1 MGESPGQEA
10 WEYALVGCRVHGAG
24 CRVFII
30 HHAPCNLQHKHKVT
44 KFTTLQKYSKVMKI
58 KRILIAN
65 RGEIA
70 VRIMKTARLMNIETV
85 AVRTAVEPNA
95 MYLSSA
101 DVIYDNTEEVSEIPV
116 FLDIEK
122 LIIIA
127 LKTKADAVHP
137 GYGFLAE
144 NAYFA
149 QKCMDNKII
158 FIGPNPDAIYKMG
171 NKTIARKIALS
182 GGIPMAMGSEDNIAD
197 QEEAVKVAEKIGYP
211 VIIKAAS
218 GGGGRGMRIVR
229 RSEEMEKMFIIASKE
244 AEKAFNDPSVFIEKY
259 IENPKHIEFQILG
272 DKHGN
277 VIHLGEREC
286 SIQRKHQKLIEEA
299 PSCALDDNLR
309 NKMGTMAV
317 QIAKAVNYYSAGTVE
332 FLLDS
337 DRNFYF
343 MEMNTRIQVEHPVTE
358 IITGIDLIEQQIRI
372 ANDENL
378 KYRQEDI
385 KLKGWAIE
393 CRINA
398 EDVQA
403 GFAPDPGKIDSL
415 IMPADPCVRVDTGV
429 QAGSY
434 IVASYDSMIA
444 KLIVRGKDRKEAIK
458 HCKMAL
464 DKVWIKGTK
473 TTLPFFRML
482 VRHQKFQDGTFTT
495 AFIEKDLEKY
505 YFNSEYEEMLAAWLA
520 TKLFVEEN
528 LNDNSINIDFKH
540 GKEMSPWL
548 LNKRINQF

>member
-1 MGESPGQEA
+1 
-10 WEYALVGCRVHGAG
+10 
-24 CRVFII
+24 
-30 HHAPCNLQHKHKVT
+30 
-44 KFTTLQKYSKVMKI
+44 MKI
-58 KRILIAN
+58 KKILIAN

-70 VRIMKTARLMNIETV
+70 IRIMKTARLMKISTV
-85 AVRTAVEPNA
+85 VIKTALEPNA
-95 MYLSSA
+95 MYLEYA
-101 DVIYDNTEEVSEIPV
+101 DEIFDNTEDTTEIPV

-122 LIIIA
+122 LISIA
-127 LKTKADAVHP
+127 LKTGANAIHP

-149 QKCMDNKII
+149 QKCLDNEMI
-158 FIGPNPDAIYKMG
+158 FIGPSPDAIYKMG
-171 NKTIARKIALS
+171 NKTIARKIALA
-182 GGIPMAMGSEDNIAD
+182 GGIPMAMGSQGNISNE
-197 QEEAVKVAEKIGYP
+197 EEAVAVADKIGYP

-229 RSEEMEKMFIIASKE
+229 KQDEMEKMFIIASKE

-277 VIHLGEREC
+277 VVHLGEREC
-286 SIQRKHQKLIEEA
+286 SIQRKHQKLLEEA
-299 PSCALDDNLR
+299 PSQALDNELR
-309 NKMGTMAV
+309 EKMGSMAV
-317 QIAKAVNYYSAGTVE
+317 QIAKAVDYYSAGTVE

-337 DRNFYF
+337 QKNFYF

-358 IITGIDLIEQQIRI
+358 IITGVDLIEQQIRV
-372 ANDENL
+372 ANGEEL
-378 KYRQEDI
+378 KLKQSDI

-403 GFAPDPGKIDSL
+403 GFAPDPGKIQSL
-415 IMPADPCVRVDTGV
+415 SMPNDQFVRVDTGV
-429 QAGSY
+429 QAGSS
-434 IVASYDSMIA
+434 IVASFDSMIA
-444 KLIVRGKDRKEAIK
+444 KLIVKGKDRKEAIK
-458 HCKMAL
+458 NCKMAL

-482 VRHQKFQDGTFTT
+482 VRHDKFISGDFTT

-505 YFNSEYEEMLAAWLA
+505 YYNSEYEEMLAAWLA
-520 TKLFVEEN
+520 TKLFVDEN
-528 LNDNSINIDFKH
+528 LNDNSINIDF
-540 GKEMSPWL
+540 GQSREINPWL
-548 LNKRINQF
+548 LNKRMNQF

>member
-1 MGESPGQEA
+1 
-10 WEYALVGCRVHGAG
+10 
-24 CRVFII
+24 
-30 HHAPCNLQHKHKVT
+30 
-44 KFTTLQKYSKVMKI
+44 MKI

-70 VRIMKTARLMNIETV
+70 IRIMKTARLMKIETV
-85 AVRTAVEPNA
+85 AVKTAVEPNA
-95 MYLSSA
+95 LYLSYA
-101 DVIYDNTEEVSEIPV
+101 DIVYDNTEEAADIPV
-116 FLDIEK
+116 FLDIDK
-122 LIIIA
+122 LIEIA
-127 LKTKADAVHP
+127 LKTVSDSVHP

-149 QKCMDNKII
+149 DKCIDNKIT
-158 FIGPNPDAIYKMG
+158 FIGPSPDAIYKMG
-171 NKTIARKIALS
+171 NKTIARRIALAQN
-182 GGIPMAMGSEDNIAD
+182 IPMAMGSEGNISNED
-197 QEEAVKVAEKIGYP
+197 EAVKIAEKIGYP

-229 RSEEMEKMFIIASKE
+229 KSEDMGKMFVIASKE

-272 DKHGN
+272 DKKGN
-277 VIHLGEREC
+277 IIHLGEREC
-286 SIQRKHQKLIEEA
+286 SIQRKHQKLLEEA
-299 PSCALDDNLR
+299 PSCALDEKLR
-309 NKMGTMAV
+309 KEMGKIAV

-337 DRNFYF
+337 DKNFYF

-372 ANDENL
+372 ACGEEL
-378 KYRQEDI
+378 KYKQSDI

-403 GFAPDPGKIDSL
+403 GFAPDPGKIEKLSMPDDSY
-415 IMPADPCVRVDTGV
+415 VRVDTGI
-429 QAGSY
+429 QAGSA
-434 IVASYDSMIA
+434 IVSSYDSMIA
-444 KLIVRGKDRKEAIK
+444 KLIVKGKDRRDALQN
-458 HCKMAL
+458 CKKAL

-482 VRHQKFQDGTFTT
+482 VRHPKFQSGNFTT
-495 AFIEKDLEKY
+495 AFIEKDLEKFY
-505 YFNSEYEEMLAAWLA
+505 YNSEYEELLAAWLA
-520 TKLFVEEN
+520 TKLFIEEN
-528 LNDNSINIDFKH
+528 LKDDSINIDFKNS
-540 GKEMSPWL
+540 KEISPWL

>member
-1 MGESPGQEA
+1 
-10 WEYALVGCRVHGAG
+10 
-24 CRVFII
+24 
-30 HHAPCNLQHKHKVT
+30 
-44 KFTTLQKYSKVMKI
+44 MKI

-70 VRIMKTARLMNIETV
+70 IRIMKTARQMNIETI
-85 AVRTAVEPNA
+85 AIKTSVEPNA
-95 MYLSSA
+95 MYLSFA
-101 DVIYDNTEEVSEIPV
+101 DTIYDSTEETLEIPV
-116 FLDIEK
+116 FLDVEK
-122 LIIIA
+122 LIEIA
-127 LKTKADAVHP
+127 LKTKANAVHP

-149 QKCMDNKII
+149 HKCIDNKII
-158 FIGPNPDAIYKMG
+158 FIGPSPDAIYKMG
-171 NKTIARKIALS
+171 NKTIARRIALACK
-182 GGIPMAMGSEDNIAD
+182 IPMAMGSEDNISN
-197 QEEAVKVAEKIGYP
+197 ELEATAIAEKIGYP

-229 RSEEMEKMFIIASKE
+229 KAEEMEKMFIIASKE

-272 DKHGN
+272 DTKGN

-286 SIQRKHQKLIEEA
+286 SIQRKHQKLLEEA
-299 PSCALDDNLR
+299 PSGALDDKLR
-309 NKMGTMAV
+309 NEMGRMSV
-317 QIAKAVNYYSAGTVE
+317 QIAKAVNYHSAGTVE

-358 IITGIDLIEQQIRI
+358 IITGVDLIEQQIHI
-372 ANDENL
+372 ANEEEL
-378 KYRQEDI
+378 SFKQKDI
-385 KLKGWAIE
+385 RFDGWAIE

-403 GFAPDPGKIDSL
+403 GFAPDPGKIEKLSL
-415 IMPADPCVRVDTGV
+415 PDEPCVRIDTGI
-429 QAGSY
+429 QAGSA
-434 IVASYDSMIA
+434 IVPSYDSMIA
-444 KLIVRGKDRKEAIK
+444 KLIVKGKDRKEAILN
-458 HCKMAL
+458 CKKAL

-482 VRHQKFQDGTFTT
+482 VRHPKFQNGNFTT
-495 AFIEKDLEKY
+495 AFIEKDLDQY
-505 YFNSEYEEMLAAWLA
+505 FFNSEYEEMLAAWLA
-520 TKLFVEEN
+520 TKMFIEEN
-528 LNDNSINIDFKH
+528 LSDGSINIDFKQTR
-540 GKEMSPWL
+540 EISPWL

>member
-1 MGESPGQEA
+1 M
-10 WEYALVGCRVHGAG
+10 
-24 CRVFII
+24 
-30 HHAPCNLQHKHKVT
+30 
-44 KFTTLQKYSKVMKI
+44 
-58 KRILIAN
+58 LIAN

-70 VRIMKTARLMNIETV
+70 VRIMKTAHEMNIETV
-85 AVRTAVEPNA
+85 AIQTATEPNA

-101 DVIYDNTEEVSEIPV
+101 DIIFDNTEDVSEIPV

-122 LIIIA
+122 LIAIA
-127 LKTKADAVHP
+127 QKSGANAVHP

-149 QKCMDNKII
+149 QKCIDNKII
-158 FIGPNPDAIYKMG
+158 FIGPSPDAIYKMG
-171 NKTIARKIALS
+171 NKTIARKIALAS
-182 GGIPMAMGSEDNIAD
+182 GIPMAMGSEGNISD
-197 QEEAVKVAEKIGYP
+197 EEEAVKIAEKIGYP

-229 RSEEMEKMFIIASKE
+229 KSEEMEKMFIIASKE

-272 DKHGN
+272 DTKGN

-286 SIQRKHQKLIEEA
+286 SIQRKHQKLLEEA
-299 PSCALDDNLR
+299 PSSALDKALR
-309 NKMGTMAV
+309 DKMGNTAIE
-317 QIAKAVNYYSAGTVE
+317 IAKAVNYHSAGTVE

-337 DRNFYF
+337 EKNFYF

-358 IITGIDLIEQQIRI
+358 AITNIDLIEQQIRI
-372 ANDENL
+372 ANGEELLL
-378 KYRQEDI
+378 KQKDI

-398 EDVQA
+398 EDVQS
-403 GFAPDPGKIDSL
+403 GFAPDPGKIMMMN
-415 IMPADPCVRVDTGV
+415 MPAGANIRVDTGV
-429 QAGSY
+429 REGSA
-434 IVASYDSMIA
+434 IVASFDSMIA
-444 KLIVRGKDRKEAIK
+444 KLIVSGKDRKDAIK
-458 HCKMAL
+458 NCKLSL

-482 VRHQKFQDGTFTT
+482 MRHQKFQDGTFTT
-495 AFIEKDLEKY
+495 AFIEKDLDKFY
-505 YFNSEYEEMLAAWLA
+505 LNSEYEEMLAAWLA
-520 TKLFVEEN
+520 TKLFIEEN
-528 LNDNSINIDFKH
+528 LSDDSINIDFEH

-548 LNKRINQF
+548 LNKRLNQF

>member
-1 MGESPGQEA
+1 
-10 WEYALVGCRVHGAG
+10 
-24 CRVFII
+24 
-30 HHAPCNLQHKHKVT
+30 
-44 KFTTLQKYSKVMKI
+44 MKI
-58 KRILIAN
+58 NKILIAN

-70 VRIMKTARLMNIETV
+70 IRIMKTAHLMKIRTV
-85 AVRTAVEPNA
+85 AIKTAVEPNA
-95 MYLSSA
+95 MYLSYS
-101 DVIYDNTEEVSEIPV
+101 DEIFDNTEDVSDIPV

-122 LIIIA
+122 LISIA
-127 LKTKADAVHP
+127 LKAGANAVHP

-149 QKCMDNKII
+149 QKCIDNKII
-158 FIGPNPDAIYKMG
+158 FIGPSPDAIYKMG
-171 NKTIARKIALS
+171 NKTIARKLALKR
-182 GGIPMAMGSEDNIAD
+182 GIPMAMGSEGNISNED
-197 QEEAVKVAEKIGYP
+197 EAVEIAEKIGYP

-229 RSEEMEKMFIIASKE
+229 KAEEMEKMFIIASKE

-272 DKHGN
+272 DSKGN
-277 VIHLGEREC
+277 IIHLGEREC
-286 SIQRKHQKLIEEA
+286 SIQRKHQKLLEEA
-299 PSCALDDNLR
+299 PSCALDSNLR
-309 NKMGTMAV
+309 KKMGKIAV
-317 QIAKAVNYYSAGTVE
+317 QIAQAVNYHSAGTVE

-337 DRNFYF
+337 DKNFYF

-372 ANDENL
+372 ANGEAL
-378 KYRQEDI
+378 KIKQEDV

-403 GFAPDPGKIDSL
+403 GFAPDPGKIESL
-415 IMPADPCVRVDTGV
+415 SMPTDNYVRVDTGI
-429 QAGSY
+429 QAGSS
-434 IVASYDSMIA
+434 IVSSYDSMIA

-458 HCKMAL
+458 NCKMAL

-473 TTLPFFRML
+473 TTLPFFRLL
-482 VRHQKFQDGTFTT
+482 VRNQKFQDGTFTT
-495 AFIEKDLEKY
+495 AFIEKDLDKY

-528 LNDNSINIDFKH
+528 LEENSINVDFENT
-540 GKEMSPWL
+540 KEISPWL
-548 LNKRINQF
+548 MNKRINQF

>member
-1 MGESPGQEA
+1 
-10 WEYALVGCRVHGAG
+10 
-24 CRVFII
+24 
-30 HHAPCNLQHKHKVT
+30 
-44 KFTTLQKYSKVMKI
+44 MKI

-85 AVRTAVEPNA
+85 AVKTAVEPNA
-95 MYLSSA
+95 MYLASA
-101 DVIYDNTEEVSEIPV
+101 DVVFDNTDDSSEIPV

-122 LIIIA
+122 LIDIA
-127 LKTKADAVHP
+127 LKTNANAVHP

-149 QKCMDNKII
+149 QKCIDNNII
-158 FIGPNPDAIYKMG
+158 FIGPSPDAIYKMG
-171 NKTIARKIALS
+171 NKTIAKKIAFA
-182 GGIPMAMGSEDNIAD
+182 GKIPMASGGTDNIANE
-197 QEEAVKVAEKIGYP
+197 EEAVVAAEKIGYP

-229 RSEEMEKMFIIASKE
+229 RSEDMGKMFTIASKE
-244 AEKAFNDPSVFIEKY
+244 AEKAFNDPSVFVEKY

-272 DKHGN
+272 DTKGN

-286 SIQRKHQKLIEEA
+286 SIQRKHQKLLEEA
-299 PSCALDDNLR
+299 PSSALDDKLR
-309 NKMGTMAV
+309 KTMGDIAV
-317 QIAKAVNYYSAGTVE
+317 KIAKAVNYHSAGTVE

-358 IITGIDLIEQQIRI
+358 IVTGIDLIEQQINI
-372 ANDENL
+372 ANGEEL
-378 KYRQEDI
+378 KLRQSDI

-403 GFAPDPGKIDSL
+403 GFAPDPGKILSMS
-415 IMPADPCVRVDTGV
+415 MPSGPCIRVDTGV
-429 QAGSY
+429 QAGSS
-434 IVASYDSMIA
+434 IVASYDSMIV
-444 KLIVRGKDRKEAIK
+444 KLIVKGRDRKEALK
-458 HCKMAL
+458 NCKLAL

-482 VRHQKFQDGTFTT
+482 VRNQKFQEGDFTT

-505 YFNSEYEEMLAAWLA
+505 YYYSEYEEMLAAWLA
-520 TKLFVEEN
+520 TKLFVEEH
-528 LNDNSINIDFKH
+528 LSEDSINIDFRN
-540 GKEMSPWL
+540 GKDMSPWL

>member
-1 MGESPGQEA
+1 
-10 WEYALVGCRVHGAG
+10 
-24 CRVFII
+24 
-30 HHAPCNLQHKHKVT
+30 
-44 KFTTLQKYSKVMKI
+44 MKI
-58 KRILIAN
+58 KSILIAN

-70 VRIMKTARLMNIETV
+70 VRIMKTARLMKIDTI
-85 AVRTAVEPNA
+85 AVRTAAEPNA

-101 DVIYDNTEEVSEIPV
+101 DVIYDNTDDVSEIPV

-122 LIIIA
+122 LIAIA
-127 LKTKADAVHP
+127 LKTKADAIHP

-149 QKCMDNKII
+149 QKCLDNKII
-158 FIGPNPDAIYKMG
+158 FIGPSPDAIYKMG

-182 GGIPMAMGSEDNIAD
+182 GGIPMAMGSEGNISD
-197 QEEAVKVAEKIGYP
+197 EEEAAKVAEIIGYP

-229 RSEEMEKMFIIASKE
+229 RPEEMEKMFLIASKE

-286 SIQRKHQKLIEEA
+286 SIQRKHQKLLEEA
-299 PSCALDDNLR
+299 PSCALDDRLR
-309 NKMGTMAV
+309 DKMGTMAV
-317 QIAKAVNYYSAGTVE
+317 QIARAVSYHSAGTVE

-337 DRNFYF
+337 DKNFYF

-358 IITGIDLIEQQIRI
+358 IVTGIDLIEQQIRV
-372 ANDENL
+372 ADGEKL
-378 KYRQEDI
+378 GFTQEQI
-385 KLKGWAIE
+385 RLTGWAIE

-403 GFAPDPGKIDSL
+403 GFAPDPGKIESL
-415 IMPADPCVRVDTGV
+415 SLPSDPCVRVDTGV
-429 QAGSY
+429 QAGSS

-444 KLIVRGKDRKEAIK
+444 KLIVKGKDRKDAIK
-458 HCKMAL
+458 NCKMAL

-528 LNDNSINIDFKH
+528 LKDDSISIDFGH

>member
-1 MGESPGQEA
+1 
-10 WEYALVGCRVHGAG
+10 
-24 CRVFII
+24 
-30 HHAPCNLQHKHKVT
+30 
-44 KFTTLQKYSKVMKI
+44 MKI
-58 KRILIAN
+58 RRILIAN

-70 VRIMKTARLMNIETV
+70 VRIMKTARLMKVETV
-85 AVRTAVEPNA
+85 AVKTVIEPNA

-101 DVIYDNTEEVSEIPV
+101 DIIFDNTEDISEIPV

-122 LIIIA
+122 LISIA
-127 LKTKADAVHP
+127 LETHADAVHP

-149 QKCMDNKII
+149 QKCIDNKLI
-158 FIGPNPDAIYKMG
+158 FIGPSPDAIYKMG
-171 NKTIARKIALS
+171 NKTIARRIALANA
-182 GGIPMAMGSEDNIAD
+182 IPMAMGSEGNIANE
-197 QEEAVKVAEKIGYP
+197 EEAAVVAEKIGYP

-218 GGGGRGMRIVR
+218 GGGGRGMRVVR
-229 RSEEMEKMFIIASKE
+229 KAQEMEKMFIIARKE
-244 AEKAFNDPSVFIEKY
+244 AEKSFNDPSVFIEKY

-272 DKHGN
+272 DSKGN

-286 SIQRKHQKLIEEA
+286 SIQRKHQKLLEEA
-299 PSCALDDNLR
+299 PSCALDDDLR
-309 NKMGTMAV
+309 KIMGEMAV
-317 QIAKAVNYYSAGTVE
+317 QIAKAVDYSSAGTVE

-337 DRNFYF
+337 DKNFYF
-343 MEMNTRIQVEHPVTE
+343 MEMNTRIQVEHPVSE
-358 IITGIDLIEQQIRI
+358 MITGLDLIEQQIRI
-372 ANDENL
+372 ANGEEL
-378 KYRQEDI
+378 KYKQSDI

-403 GFAPDPGKIDSL
+403 GFSPSPGKIQSL
-415 IMPADPCVRVDTGV
+415 FLPSDPCVRVDTGV
-429 QAGSY
+429 QSGSS
-434 IVASYDSMIA
+434 IVASFDSMIA
-444 KLIVRGKDRKEAIK
+444 KLIVKGDDRKSAINN
-458 HCKMAL
+458 CKMAL

-482 VRHQKFQDGTFTT
+482 VRHPKFLDGSFTT
-495 AFIEKDLEKY
+495 SFIEKDLEKY

-528 LNDNSINIDFKH
+528 LNDDSINVDFEN
-540 GKEMSPWL
+540 GKTMSPWL